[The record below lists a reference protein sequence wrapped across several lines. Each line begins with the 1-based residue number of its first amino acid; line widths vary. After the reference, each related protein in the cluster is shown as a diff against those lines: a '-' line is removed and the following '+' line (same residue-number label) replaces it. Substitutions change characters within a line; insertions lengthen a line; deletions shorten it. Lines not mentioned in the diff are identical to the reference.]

1 MDFLSSGHAG
11 LFASEE
17 AEGEE
22 LERVMILCHREC
34 QLSTIIYLNLLNPQA
49 SKSENMKANKSLFMV
64 FHCVLS
70 LITHF
75 SPNGSVG
82 ETKLENNF
90 ARISSEKCLDHYLF
104 KWLFL
109 NYSILKN
116 ITERIRMIISII
128 RMLSTILRILFSYSH
143 NI

>member
-49 SKSENMKANKSLFMV
+49 SKSENMKANKSFFMV
-64 FHCVLS
+64 FH
-70 LITHF
+70 
-75 SPNGSVG
+75 
-82 ETKLENNF
+82 
-90 ARISSEKCLDHYLF
+90 
-104 KWLFL
+104 
-109 NYSILKN
+109 
-116 ITERIRMIISII
+116 
-128 RMLSTILRILFSYSH
+128 
-143 NI
+143 